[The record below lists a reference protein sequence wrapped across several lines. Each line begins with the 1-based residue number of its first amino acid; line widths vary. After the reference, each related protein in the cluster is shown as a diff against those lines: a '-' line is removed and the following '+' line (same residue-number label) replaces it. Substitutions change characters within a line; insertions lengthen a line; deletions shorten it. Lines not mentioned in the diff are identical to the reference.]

1 MFVRVIEK
9 RQKILFGYII
19 KNCKIMEN
27 LVLTKSSL
35 DLIKSSIIQGL
46 ETASGSRSS
55 ATYYHSRDEQ
65 MKAIHGQIDKLYKL
79 SKELPLIIAA
89 QKGATGQFV
98 SEVLLNE
105 FKQTLKGGACNIVN
119 PIDWYDN
126 GISDKAVLSA
136 LNNLANDNGFPYALR
151 LFVDMKNQKINNER
165 SRKIILGFLWGQS
178 NIEFYVMKYRNK
190 IAKILKHVYGQKKT
204 SILLSIAQKQV
215 AINNTVLFNNVYTE
229 KEAKIVNEC
238 IAKYYNGDASK
249 AFKLLLFLF
258 KKDNGVD
265 FFDLPLLTEYQKAK
279 VNITGIKNV
288 PEEVLLGL
296 ISSVKHPQYHSMWS
310 TDLQRETTKSIIRS
324 TVQVTS
330 VNQQVRQTKSTAK
343 LGVEK
348 HVDLEKATDF
358 MALYKTGYEN
368 TFTDEL
374 KMAIAKLAVS
384 KKIQGFF
391 YQNIGIIVDDS
402 ISMTGHKA
410 ESKNTP
416 RAIADFTA
424 QVLAASVSEVV
435 VVRTSGFE
443 SDLASSF
450 IELLKDQ
457 NPAKPYDA
465 IFILTDGYENAYD
478 GLTNEVI
485 SIWKTESGSITPIF
499 QISPITG
506 AETGGNVRALG
517 VGVVTM
523 AINNPI
529 AIQTQINAR
538 LLEIDTKRWLEN
550 QVHALE
556 AAPVK
561 RTKKISINA

>member
-1 MFVRVIEK
+1 M
-9 RQKILFGYII
+9 
-19 KNCKIMEN
+19 
-27 LVLTKSSL
+27 
-35 DLIKSSIIQGL
+35 
-46 ETASGSRSS
+46 
-55 ATYYHSRDEQ
+55 
-65 MKAIHGQIDKLYKL
+65 
-79 SKELPLIIAA
+79 
-89 QKGATGQFV
+89 
-98 SEVLLNE
+98 
-105 FKQTLKGGACNIVN
+105 NI
-119 PIDWYDN
+119 W
-126 GISDKAVLSA
+126 
-136 LNNLANDNGFPYALR
+136 
-151 LFVDMKNQKINNER
+151 
-165 SRKIILGFLWGQS
+165 
-178 NIEFYVMKYRNK
+178 
-190 IAKILKHVYGQKKT
+190 
-204 SILLSIAQKQV
+204 
-215 AINNTVLFNNVYTE
+215 
-229 KEAKIVNEC
+229 
-238 IAKYYNGDASK
+238 
-249 AFKLLLFLF
+249 
-258 KKDNGVD
+258 
-265 FFDLPLLTEYQKAK
+265 
-279 VNITGIKNV
+279 
-288 PEEVLLGL
+288 LGL

-310 TDLQRETTKSIIRS
+310 TDLQRETTKGIIRA

-358 MALYKTGYEN
+358 MALYKTGYE
-368 TFTDEL
+368 TSFTHEIL
-374 KMAIAKLAVS
+374 VAIQNLAEK
-384 KKIQGFF
+384 KKINGFF
-391 YQNIGIIVDDS
+391 YQNIGIVVDDS

-424 QVLAASVSEVV
+424 LVLTASAKESNRVN
-435 VVRTSGFE
+435 TKGFE
-443 SDLASSF
+443 SDLASAF
-450 IELLKDQ
+450 IDLLKEE

-465 IFILTDGYENAYD
+465 IFIMTDGYENAYD

-485 SIWKTESGSITPIF
+485 SIWKTETGNVTPIF

-517 VGVVTM
+517 TGVVTM

>member
-1 MFVRVIEK
+1 
-9 RQKILFGYII
+9 
-19 KNCKIMEN
+19 MEN
-27 LVLTKSSL
+27 LVLTQKTLPAVKQSL
-35 DLIKSSIIQGL
+35 IDGL
-46 ETASGSRSS
+46 TIASGAKSS

-165 SRKIILGFLWGQS
+165 SRKIILGFLWGQA
-178 NIEFYVMKYRNK
+178 NMEFYAMKYRNK

-238 IAKYYNGDASK
+238 ITKYFNGDAPK

-258 KKDNGVD
+258 KKDNGVN
-265 FFDLPLLTEYQKAK
+265 FYEFPLLSEYQKAK
-279 VNITGIKNV
+279 INITGIKSV

-310 TDLQRETTKSIIRS
+310 TDLQRETTKGIIRA

-358 MALYKTGYEN
+358 MALYKTGYE
-368 TFTDEL
+368 TMFTDEIWR
-374 KMAIAKLAVS
+374 AIDVLAEK
-384 KKIQGFF
+384 KKINNFF

-402 ISMTGHKA
+402 MSMTGNKL

-416 RAIADFTA
+416 RAIVEFTA
-424 QVLAASVSEVV
+424 RVLNKSAANTTLVKSE
-435 VVRTSGFE
+435 GFE
-443 SDLASSF
+443 SDIASSF

-485 SIWKTESGSITPIF
+485 SIWKTETGNVTPIF

-517 VGVVTM
+517 AGVVTM

-556 AAPVK
+556 AASVK
-561 RTKKISINA
+561 RTKKITINA